1 MGGKDVTLHK
11 DLTRLES
18 ESNKRNPYEEHYLL
32 KNPFP
37 NSGETALY
45 VCTDQDEIRKEFI
58 SVLGN
63 FSSEAKR
70 LRINGTN
77 GAGKTNILKYFELLT
92 NEARE
97 RGHIGNIFPVYVRDP
112 GESYF
117 EIHRQIVEKLGAL
130 FLGPLL
136 ETLQSNTSQLENL
149 KSVGEL
155 LIGMRALLPT
165 GAITYIPKRERKS
178 EIFVHWLKGGKLTA
192 ADKKELSFQGWAPSD
207 ITSASLAI
215 RYLSDFLSVLEE
227 FELCS
232 GIVLLFDE
240 FEVIFQV
247 LPRARQSRYAQDLRH
262 LLDTLKESV
271 FFVIATVPNPKDL
284 SQYPAIERRM
294 EDTFRLHPIDSLE
307 LATDFVMEYLNR
319 GRDEYED
326 ALKIL
331 NVEPQ
336 MTRPT
341 DLLPL
346 TLEDV
351 KAEFSSMNEEF
362 GDSEFDVL
370 PGYFLPRIRKRIQQI
385 VENMS

>member
-1 MGGKDVTLHK
+1 MGGNDVTLHK
-11 DLTRLES
+11 DLEKLKAES
-18 ESNKRNPYEEHYLL
+18 DKRNPYEEYYLP

-37 NSGETALY
+37 NSGETAFY
-45 VCTDQDEIRKEFI
+45 VCTDQEEIKEEFI
-58 SVLGN
+58 SILSD
-63 FSSEAKR
+63 FSSDAKR

-77 GAGKTNILKYFELLT
+77 GAGKTNILRYFELLT

-112 GESYF
+112 GESYL
-117 EIHRQIVEKLGAL
+117 EIHKQIVEKLGAL
-130 FLGPLL
+130 FLEPLL
-136 ETLQSNTSQLENL
+136 ETLQQSRQLENL

-155 LIGMRALLPT
+155 LSGIRALLPT
-165 GAITYIPKRERKS
+165 GAIPYLPKQERKN
-178 EIFVHWLKGGKLTA
+178 EIFVHWLQGGKLTA
-192 ADKKELSFQGWAPSD
+192 ADKREFSFHGWTPSD
-207 ITSASLAI
+207 ITSTSLAI
-215 RYLSDFLSVLEE
+215 RYLNDFLFVLKEV
-227 FELCS
+227 ELCD

-307 LATDFVMEYLNR
+307 LATDFVLEYLNR

-326 ALKIL
+326 ALKSL
-331 NVEPQ
+331 NLTTQ
-336 MTRPT
+336 KSRPSG
-341 DLLPL
+341 LQPL
-346 TLEDV
+346 TSEDV
-351 KAEFSSMNEEF
+351 KAEFSLMKEEI

-370 PGYFLPRIRKRIQQI
+370 PGYFLPRIRKRTQKI
-385 VENMS
+385 VEKSS